1 MQRES
6 VYKNSKHL
14 LNHGKTMNV
23 EKLQKLWNLATRN
36 PNENEALVAA
46 RKFVRAINR
55 EQVSVH
61 LYKGAAPASQE
72 QIQRAIDNAYR
83 KGIQDVKTQYQ
94 QELDRHLNAKYNEG
108 YLDGQR
114 NGYTEEDMRRQYEK
128 GYYAGEKSKA
138 IQKSKPS
145 NIMQNTHHG
154 LIANSSTTAAHIHIN
169 NGTGTVSF
177 GINQQ

>member
-1 MQRES
+1 MD
-6 VYKNSKHL
+6 
-14 LNHGKTMNV
+14 V

-72 QIQRAIDNAYR
+72 QIQRAIEKAYQ
-83 KGIQDVKTQYQ
+83 KGINDVKARYQ

-108 YLDGQR
+108 YLDGER
-114 NGYTEEDMRRQYEK
+114 NGYTQVDMQKRYQE
-128 GYYAGEKSKA
+128 GYRDGQKSKA
-138 IQKSKPS
+138 IQKSEPS
-145 NIMQNTHHG
+145 EIMQDTRQNS
-154 LIANSSTTAAHIHIN
+154 LKVNSSTTAAHININ

-177 GINQQ
+177 RINSL

>member
-1 MQRES
+1 
-6 VYKNSKHL
+6 
-14 LNHGKTMNV
+14 MNV

-72 QIQRAIDNAYR
+72 QIQRAIDNAYQ
-83 KGIQDVKTQYQ
+83 KGINDVKTRYQ

-114 NGYTEEDMRRQYEK
+114 NGYTEEDMRREYEK

-138 IQKSKPS
+138 IEKAEPS
-145 NIMQNTHHG
+145 DIVQDTQSTQTIRANT
-154 LIANSSTTAAHIHIN
+154 STTAQYIHIN
-169 NGTGTVSF
+169 NGTGSVSF
-177 GINQQ
+177 RISNL

>member
-1 MQRES
+1 
-6 VYKNSKHL
+6 
-14 LNHGKTMNV
+14 MNV

-72 QIQRAIDNAYR
+72 QIQRAIDNAYQ
-83 KGIQDVKTQYQ
+83 KGINDIKAQYQ
-94 QELDRHLNAKYNEG
+94 RELDRHLNAKYNEG

-114 NGYTEEDMRRQYEK
+114 NGYTEEDMRKQYQK
-128 GYYAGEKSKA
+128 GYAAGQKSKA
-138 IQKSKPS
+138 IQKSEPS
-145 NIMQNTHHG
+145 DIVQDKTSTQT
-154 LIANSSTTAAHIHIN
+154 IASGHSTSTAYIFYHNQSTGNIHIRHN
-169 NGTGTVSF
+169 
-177 GINQQ
+177 

>member
-1 MQRES
+1 
-6 VYKNSKHL
+6 
-14 LNHGKTMNV
+14 MNI

-72 QIQRAIDNAYR
+72 QIQRAIDNAYQ
-83 KGIQDVKTQYQ
+83 KGINDLKADYQ
-94 QELDRHLNAKYNEG
+94 RQLDRHLNAKYNEG

-114 NGYTEEDMRRQYEK
+114 NGYTEDYMKKQYQK
-128 GYYAGEKSKA
+128 GYAEGQQSKA
-138 IQKSKPS
+138 IEKAEPS
-145 NIMQNTHHG
+145 DIAQDTQHYPLRANT
-154 LIANSSTTAAHIHIN
+154 STTAQFIHIN
-169 NGTGTVSF
+169 NGTGSVSF
-177 GINQQ
+177 RINNQ

>member
-1 MQRES
+1 
-6 VYKNSKHL
+6 
-14 LNHGKTMNV
+14 MNV

-36 PNENEALVAA
+36 PNENEAIVAA

-83 KGIQDVKTQYQ
+83 KGIEDVKTQYQ
-94 QELDRHLNAKYNEG
+94 QELNRHLNAKYNEG

-114 NGYTEEDMRRQYEK
+114 NAYTEDDMRRQYQK
-128 GYYAGEKSKA
+128 GYAEGQQSKA
-138 IQKSKPS
+138 IKKSESS
-145 NIMQNTHHG
+145 NIVQNTSTSSGTVFFHNQG
-154 LIANSSTTAAHIHIN
+154 SSTLHIKLN
-169 NGTGTVSF
+169 
-177 GINQQ
+177 

>member
-1 MQRES
+1 
-6 VYKNSKHL
+6 
-14 LNHGKTMNV
+14 MNV
-23 EKLQKLWNLATRN
+23 EKLQKFWNLATRN

-72 QIQRAIDNAYR
+72 QIQRAIDNAYQ
-83 KGIQDVKTQYQ
+83 KGINDIKAEYQ
-94 QELDRHLNAKYNEG
+94 RALDRNLNAKYNEG

-114 NGYTEEDMRRQYEK
+114 NGYTEEDMKRQYQK

-138 IQKSKPS
+138 IEKSEPS
-145 NIMQNTHHG
+145 DIVQDTQRTQTLRVNY
-154 LIANSSTTAAHIHIN
+154 STTAAHIHIN

-177 GINQQ
+177 KINNL

>member
-1 MQRES
+1 M
-6 VYKNSKHL
+6 
-14 LNHGKTMNV
+14 TA

-46 RKFVRAINR
+46 RKFIRAINR

-61 LYKGAAPASQE
+61 LYKGSPPASQE
-72 QIQRAIDNAYR
+72 DIQKAINNAYQ
-83 KGIQDVKTQYQ
+83 KGINDLKADYQ
-94 QELDRHLNAKYNEG
+94 RQLDRHLNAKYNEG

-138 IQKSKPS
+138 IQKSEPS
-145 NIMQNTHHG
+145 DITQDLHHHPLGTSNT
-154 LIANSSTTAAHIHIN
+154 IRVNSSTTASHIFIN
-169 NGTGTVSF
+169 NGNGTGSVSF
-177 GINQQ
+177 KITNL

>member
-1 MQRES
+1 
-6 VYKNSKHL
+6 
-14 LNHGKTMNV
+14 MNV

-72 QIQRAIDNAYR
+72 QIQRAIDNAYQ
-83 KGIQDVKTQYQ
+83 KGINDVKTRYQ

-114 NGYTEEDMRRQYEK
+114 NGYTEEDMRREYEK

-138 IQKSKPS
+138 IEKAEPS
-145 NIMQNTHHG
+145 DIVQDTQSTQTIRANT
-154 LIANSSTTAAHIHIN
+154 STTAQYIHIN
-169 NGTGTVSF
+169 NGTGSVSF
-177 GINQQ
+177 KISNL

>member
-1 MQRES
+1 
-6 VYKNSKHL
+6 
-14 LNHGKTMNV
+14 MNI

-72 QIQRAIDNAYR
+72 QIQRAIDNAYQ
-83 KGIQDVKTQYQ
+83 KGINDLKADYQ
-94 QELDRHLNAKYNEG
+94 RQLDRHLNAKYNEG
-108 YLDGQR
+108 YLDGER
-114 NGYTEEDMRRQYEK
+114 NGYTEEDMKRQYEK
-128 GYYAGEKSKA
+128 GYYAGQKSKA
-138 IQKSKPS
+138 IEKAEPS
-145 NIMQNTHHG
+145 DIVQDTKQHF
-154 LIANSSTTAAHIHIN
+154 LRSNSSTTAAQIHIN

-177 GINQQ
+177 RISNL